1 MKKDVF
7 RINICVCILVPYCFY
22 ILQLC
27 YMWNSCN
34 TNDKS
39 FNKVCDSHQENVMKY
54 SLGGDEEMGSRSHYF
69 VDIKYL
75 EF

>member
-1 MKKDVF
+1 
-7 RINICVCILVPYCFY
+7 
-22 ILQLC
+22 
-27 YMWNSCN
+27 MWNSCN

-54 SLGGDEEMGSRSHYF
+54 SLGGDEEMGSRSHYI

-75 EF
+75 EFQTILENDICKPFESQIQNSILTK